1 MRVHER
7 GVGETR
13 SCGTG
18 TVAAAAAALR
28 YDGAAS
34 GVVRVRILGG
44 AVEVRIEDEH
54 AWLRGPSVL
63 VAHGTI
69 SDEWWSALA

>member
-1 MRVHER
+1 MRYRHGR
-7 GVGETR
+7 GCR
-13 SCGTG
+13 SS
-18 TVAAAAAALR
+18 LR